1 MTDYSPQTATA
12 QILAAALPHVAF
24 DGWSQVTLDAALRD
38 CGHAAGLGM
47 GLFPRGGVDLALAYH
62 RACDVKLR
70 DAIAGQGPLNLR
82 YRARVAQAVRLR
94 LQLADK
100 DAVRKASALFALPR
114 YAPEGAALI
123 WGTADAIWG
132 ALGDTS
138 RDVNWYSKRAT
149 LGAVYSSAVLYWLG
163 DTSAGDADTW
173 GFIDRR
179 IDNVMQFEKLK
190 ADMRKNPLAQAV
202 LAGPLQILQRI
213 SAPQPRQDLP
223 GQTHR

>member
-1 MTDYSPQTATA
+1 MTDHSPDTAIV

-24 DGWSQVTLDAALRD
+24 DGWSQATLDGALRD
-38 CGHAAGLGM
+38 TGHAPALGM

-62 RACDVKLR
+62 RAGDGQLR
-70 DAIAGQGPLNLR
+70 DVIAAQGVSNMR
-82 YRARVAQAVRLR
+82 YSDRVAQAVRLR

-149 LGAVYSSAVLYWLG
+149 LAAVYSSAVLYWLG
-163 DTSAGDADTW
+163 DISAGDADTAA
-173 GFIDRR
+173 FIERR
-179 IDNVMQFEKLK
+179 IDNVMQFEKFK
-190 ADMRKNPLAQAV
+190 SDMRQNPLAKAV
-202 LAGPLQILQRI
+202 MAGPLKLFQRI
-213 SAPQPRQDLP
+213 SAPEQRQDLP
-223 GQTHR
+223 GRVHR